1 MRIRVAVAIC
11 VGILLTACPPAEKKA
26 RLGMSDSV
34 FVHSMI
40 ELRKASSD
48 TTMDAMMRDSTR
60 RLILQ
65 RYHLTPEQ
73 LDTAARAL
81 AAQPARA
88 ESLWKLVDAGV
99 GAK

>member
-1 MRIRVAVAIC
+1 MNLRSAAAIG
-11 VGILLTACPPAEKKA
+11 VGVLLMACPPTEKKA

-40 ELRKASSD
+40 ELRKVASD
-48 TTMDAMMRDSTR
+48 TTMDDMLRDSTR

-99 GAK
+99 GVK

>member
-1 MRIRVAVAIC
+1 MKIRSAAAIG
-11 VGILLTACPPAEKKA
+11 VGILLMGCPPAEKKA

-40 ELRKASSD
+40 ELRKVAGD
-48 TTMDAMMRDSTR
+48 TTMDQMMRDSMRTM
-60 RLILQ
+60 ILQ
-65 RYHLTPEQ
+65 RYKLTPAQ

-88 ESLWKLVDAGV
+88 ESLWKLIDAGV
-99 GAK
+99 GVR

>member
-1 MRIRVAVAIC
+1 M
-11 VGILLTACPPAEKKA
+11 GCPPAEKKA

-40 ELRKASSD
+40 ELRKVAGD
-48 TTMDAMMRDSTR
+48 TTMDQMMRDSMRTM
-60 RLILQ
+60 ILQ
-65 RYHLTPEQ
+65 RYKLTPAQ

-88 ESLWKLVDAGV
+88 ESLWKLIDAGV
-99 GAK
+99 GVR

>member
-1 MRIRVAVAIC
+1 MNIRSVAGIG
-11 VGILLTACPPAEKKA
+11 VGILLMGCPPAEKKA

-40 ELRKASSD
+40 ELRKVAGD
-48 TTMDAMMRDSTR
+48 TTMDQMMRDSMRTM
-60 RLILQ
+60 ILQ
-65 RYHLTPEQ
+65 RYKLTPAQ

-88 ESLWKLVDAGV
+88 ESLWKLIDAGV
-99 GAK
+99 GVR